1 MKIALVSTFVP
12 FIYGGARNIVEWL
25 QAMLEKEGH
34 QVERIYLP
42 QIDAPDLLFQQMT
55 AFRWIDLSSADR
67 VICFRPQAHLIQHPH
82 KILWFIHHIRS
93 FYDLWDN
100 DRYRGCPDDERHR
113 GLRVALHEADTTAL
127 REAKHIFTNSRV
139 VSERLKHF
147 NGVDS
152 EVLYPPV
159 FDSERFHTRQYND
172 EIVCICRLEHHKRQ
186 HLLVDAM
193 EFTKTPVRLRLC
205 GSSSSSHYPDE
216 LERRIAELGVGDRV
230 TLECRWIT
238 EKEKADYFADCLAS
252 AYLPEDEDSYGYPS
266 IEASHSAKAII
277 TTTDSGGV
285 LELVQDGV
293 NGFVTEPSA
302 EHLAQVMDK
311 LYLDSE
317 LAKRMGK
324 NALERL
330 DEINISWSHVLRRLL
345 A

>member
-25 QAMLEKEGH
+25 QGMLEKEGH

-42 QIDAPDLLFQQMT
+42 QVDVPDLLFQQMT

-67 VICFRPQAHLIQHPH
+67 VICFRPQAHLIQHPN

-93 FYDLWDN
+93 FYDLWEN
-100 DRYRGCPDDERHR
+100 DLYRGFPDDEKHR
-113 GLRVALHEADTTAL
+113 GLRAALHKADTAAL

-139 VSERLKHF
+139 VSDRLKHF

-159 FDSERFHTRQYND
+159 FESERFHARQYND

-205 GSSSSSHYPDE
+205 GSSSGPAYFSE
-216 LERRIAELGVGDRV
+216 LERRIVELGVEDRV
-230 TLECRWIT
+230 TLENRWIT
-238 EKEKADYFADCLAS
+238 EEEKADYFADCLAT

-266 IEASHSAKAII
+266 VEASHAAKAII

-285 LELVQDGV
+285 LELVEDGV
-293 NGFVTEPSA
+293 NGFVIEPTPQL
-302 EHLAQVMDK
+302 LANIMDK
-311 LYLDSE
+311 LYTDKV
-317 LAKRMGK
+317 LAKQMGA

-330 DEINISWSHVLRRLL
+330 SEINISWSHVLRRLL

>member
-12 FIYGGARNIVEWL
+12 FLYGGARNIVEWL

-42 QIDAPDLLFQQMT
+42 QIDAPDLLFEQMA

-82 KILWFIHHIRS
+82 KILWFIHHIRA
-93 FYDLWDN
+93 FYDLWEN
-100 DRYRGCPDDERHR
+100 DLYRGCPDDEKHR
-113 GLRVALHEADTTAL
+113 GLRAALHDADTAAL
-127 REAKHIFTNSRV
+127 LEAKHIFTNSRV
-139 VSERLKHF
+139 VSERLKQF

-159 FDSERFHTRQYND
+159 FEPERFYTRQYND

-186 HLLVDAM
+186 HLLVAAM
-193 EFTKTPVRLRLC
+193 EFTETPVRLRLC
-205 GSSSSSHYPDE
+205 GSSSGAAYPE
-216 LERRIAELGVGDRV
+216 QLKRRIAELGVANRV
-230 TLECRWIT
+230 TLENRWIS
-238 EKEKADYFADCLAS
+238 EEEKANYFADCLAS

-266 IEASHSAKAII
+266 VEASHAAKAII

-285 LELVQDGV
+285 LELVLDGV
-293 NGFVTEPSA
+293 NGFVTEPSPRL
-302 EHLAQVMDK
+302 LAAAMDK
-311 LYLDSE
+311 LYVDKTLARKLGAKALD
-317 LAKRMGK
+317 
-324 NALERL
+324 RL
-330 DEINISWSHVLRRLL
+330 SEINISWSHVLRRLL

>member
-1 MKIALVSTFVP
+1 MRIALVSTFVP

-34 QVERIYLP
+34 EVERIYLP
-42 QIDAPDLLFQQMT
+42 QVDVPDLLFQQMT
-55 AFRWIDLSSADR
+55 AFRWIDLSAADR

-82 KILWFIHHIRS
+82 KILWFIHHIRA

-100 DRYRGCPDDERHR
+100 ELYRGCPDDEKHR
-113 GLRVALHEADTTAL
+113 AIRTALHEADTTAL
-127 REAKHIFTNSRV
+127 REAKQIFTNSRV
-139 VSERLKHF
+139 VSDRLRQY

-159 FDSERFHTRQYND
+159 FESEQFHCREYND

-193 EFTKTPVRLRLC
+193 EFTRSPVRLRLC
-205 GSSSSSHYPDE
+205 GSSSSPAYPGE
-216 LERRIAELGVGDRV
+216 LERRIAELGVEDRV
-230 TLECRWIT
+230 SLDYRWIT
-238 EKEKADYFADCLAS
+238 DEEKVEHFADCLAT

-266 IEASHSAKAII
+266 VEASHASKAII

-285 LELVQDGV
+285 LELVQDGI
-293 NGFVTEPSA
+293 NGFVVEPTARSLA
-302 EHLAQVMDK
+302 EAMDK
-311 LYLDSE
+311 LYLDRP
-317 LAKRMGK
+317 LARRMGA

-330 DEINISWSHVLRRLL
+330 SEINISWAHVLKRLI

>member
-42 QIDAPDLLFQQMT
+42 QIDAPDLLFQQMI

-82 KILWFIHHIRS
+82 KILWFIHHIRA

-100 DRYRGCPDDERHR
+100 DLYRGCPDDEKHR
-113 GLRVALHEADTTAL
+113 GLRAALHDADTTAL
-127 REAKHIFTNSRV
+127 REARHIFTNSMV
-139 VSERLKHF
+139 VSDRLKQF

-159 FDSERFHTRQYND
+159 YNSERFHTRQYND

-216 LERRIAELGVGDRV
+216 LEWRIEKLGVGDRV
-230 TLECRWIT
+230 TLEYRWIT
-238 EKEKADYFADCLAS
+238 EDEKANYFADCLAT

-266 IEASHSAKAII
+266 IEASHCAKAII
-277 TTTDSGGV
+277 TSTDSGGV
-285 LELVQDGV
+285 LELVKDGV
-293 NGFVTEPSA
+293 NGFVTEPLA
-302 EHLAQVMDK
+302 ERLAEVMDK
-311 LYLDSE
+311 LYLDRN
-317 LAKRMGK
+317 LARQMGK
-324 NALERL
+324 NALQRL
-330 DEINISWSHVLRRLL
+330 DEINISWSHVMRRLL

>member
-12 FIYGGARNIVEWL
+12 FLYGGARNIVEWL
-25 QAMLEKEGH
+25 QGMLEKEGH

-42 QIDAPDLLFQQMT
+42 QVDVPDLLFQQMT

-93 FYDLWDN
+93 FYDLWEN
-100 DRYRGCPDDERHR
+100 DLYRGCPDDEKHR
-113 GLRVALHEADTTAL
+113 GLRAALHEADTAAL

-139 VSERLKHF
+139 VSDRLKHF
-147 NGVDS
+147 NGVNS

-159 FDSERFHTRQYND
+159 FESERFHARQYND

-205 GSSSSSHYPDE
+205 GSSFRPAYPGE
-216 LERRIAELGVGDRV
+216 LERRIAELGVKDRV
-230 TLECRWIT
+230 TLENRWIT
-238 EKEKADYFADCLAS
+238 EEEKADYFADCLAT

-266 IEASHSAKAII
+266 VEASHAAKAII

-293 NGFVTEPSA
+293 NGFITEPSPQL
-302 EHLAQVMDK
+302 LANVMDK
-311 LYLDSE
+311 LYTDKA
-317 LAKRMGK
+317 LAKQMGV

-330 DEINISWSHVLRRLL
+330 SEINISWSHVLRRLL

>member
-42 QIDAPDLLFQQMT
+42 QIDVPDLLFQQM
-55 AFRWIDLSSADR
+55 AALRWVDVSSADR

-100 DRYRGCPDDERHR
+100 PLYRGCPDDEKHR
-113 GLRVALHEADTTAL
+113 GLRAALHEADTAAL

-139 VSERLKHF
+139 VTERLKHF

-152 EVLYPPV
+152 EILYPPV
-159 FDSERFHTRQYND
+159 FESERYHCREYND

-205 GSSSSSHYPDE
+205 GSSSSDGYPNE
-216 LERRIAELGVGDRV
+216 LKRRMAELGVEDRV
-230 TLECRWIT
+230 TLDYRWIT
-238 EKEKADYFADCLAS
+238 EEEKVEYFADCLAT

-266 IEASHSAKAII
+266 VEASHASKAII
-277 TTTDSGGV
+277 TVTDSGGV

-293 NGFVTEPSA
+293 NGFIAEPTAQS
-302 EHLAQVMDK
+302 LAMAMDK
-311 LYLDSE
+311 LYLDRA
-317 LAKRMGK
+317 LAATMGA
-324 NALERL
+324 NALKRL
-330 DEINISWSHVLRRLL
+330 DEIHISWSHVLKRLL